1 MKKFAVL
8 VVLLALAAAGAWFF
22 RARRAS
28 SAARE
33 SYAAVPL
40 SRGDIVQTVT
50 ASGALS
56 ARQSVDVGSE
66 VSGRIVSVLADYN
79 DAVTNG
85 QLLVVIDPES
95 FERAVE
101 QATAELESA
110 EATAA
115 LQAAN
120 FRRAEELLAGSLVSQ
135 ADYDEVE
142 ASLKQARAAVR
153 MKKAVLA
160 KAQVDLS
167 KTLVRSPIDGV
178 VLSRSVDEGQTVNA
192 SMSTPN
198 LFTLAKALTR
208 MSIEADVSEADVG
221 GLAQGEEVD
230 FSVDAYPERTFS
242 GEVSSVR
249 LEPKTNA
256 GVVTYTAVIDVDNA
270 SGLLLPGMT
279 ANASIVTAA
288 RTNVLRV
295 PNAALRFRP
304 TGGEAAAASSF
315 PPPAAPPAGF
325 VPPADGNFPAPP
337 PQAED
342 GTRPPPPDGATVKT
356 LYVLLED
363 GTLRRM
369 DAFCG
374 ITDGAWTE
382 ILPGGPLAEGDPI
395 VTGRNKPAAAAPAKS
410 AGPANPLARGPGG
423 PPPRR

>member
-1 MKKFAVL
+1 MKKSAV
-8 VVLLALAAAGAWFF
+8 VFLLLLLAAAGAWFF
-22 RARRAS
+22 RTRHAS
-28 SAARE
+28 PSARE

-56 ARQSVDVGSE
+56 ARQSVEVGSE
-66 VSGRIVSVLADYN
+66 VSGRIVSILADYN
-79 DAVTNG
+79 DTVTNG
-85 QLLVVIDPES
+85 QPLVVIDPES

-110 EATAA
+110 EATAD

-120 FRRAEELLAGSLVSQ
+120 FRRAKELLASSLVSQ

-160 KAQVDLS
+160 KAEVDLS

-178 VLSRSVDEGQTVNA
+178 VLSRAVDEGQTVNA

-198 LFTLAKALTR
+198 LFTLAEELTR
-208 MSIEADVSEADVG
+208 MRIEADVSEADVG
-221 GLAQGEEVD
+221 GLARGEAVS
-230 FSVDAYPERTFS
+230 FSVDAHPERTFG

-295 PNAALRFRP
+295 SNAALRFRP
-304 TGGEAAAASSF
+304 TGGEAEGASVF
-315 PPPAAPPAGF
+315 PPPGAPPSGAFPPPSGEGEAAPP
-325 VPPADGNFPAPP
+325 PAPES
-337 PQAED
+337 AL
-342 GTRPPPPDGATVKT
+342 VKT

-363 GTLRRM
+363 GSLRRT

-374 ITDGAWTE
+374 ISDGTWTE
-382 ILPGGPLAEGDPI
+382 ILPGGPLSEGDPI
-395 VTGRNKPAAAAPAKS
+395 VTGRKKAASAAPKAS
-410 AGPANPLARGPGG
+410 GASNPLSPHGPGGG
-423 PPPRR
+423 PPP

>member
-22 RARRAS
+22 RAHRAS
-28 SAARE
+28 ASARE

-315 PPPAAPPAGF
+315 PPPAAPP
-325 VPPADGNFPAPP
+325 
-337 PQAED
+337 PQAEE

-356 LYVLLED
+356 LYVLLDD
-363 GTLRRM
+363 GTLRRT

-410 AGPANPLARGPGG
+410 GGPANPLARGPGG

>member
-8 VVLLALAAAGAWFF
+8 AVLLAIAAAGAWFF
-22 RARRAS
+22 RARHAS

-33 SYAAVPL
+33 SYAATPL

-79 DAVTNG
+79 DTVTNG

-115 LQAAN
+115 LQDAN
-120 FRRAEELLAGSLVSQ
+120 FRRAQELIADSLVSR

-178 VLSRSVDEGQTVNA
+178 VLSRAVDEGQTVNA

-325 VPPADGNFPAPP
+325 VPPADGHFPAPP
-337 PQAED
+337 PQAE
-342 GTRPPPPDGATVKT
+342 
-356 LYVLLED
+356 
-363 GTLRRM
+363 
-369 DAFCG
+369 
-374 ITDGAWTE
+374 
-382 ILPGGPLAEGDPI
+382 
-395 VTGRNKPAAAAPAKS
+395 
-410 AGPANPLARGPGG
+410 
-423 PPPRR
+423 

>member
-1 MKKFAVL
+1 MKKTAAVL
-8 VVLLALAAAGAWFF
+8 FLLLLAAAGAWFS
-22 RARRAS
+22 RARHAS
-28 SAARE
+28 PSARE
-33 SYAAVPL
+33 SYSSVPL

-56 ARQSVDVGSE
+56 ARQSVEVGSE

-79 DAVTNG
+79 DTVTNG
-85 QLLVVIDPES
+85 QPLVVIDPSS

-110 EATAA
+110 EATAD

-120 FRRAEELLAGSLVSQ
+120 FRRAEELLAASLVSQ

-167 KTLVRSPIDGV
+167 KTIVRSPIDGV
-178 VLSRSVDEGQTVNA
+178 VLARAVDEGQTVNA

-198 LFTLAKALTR
+198 LFTLAEELTR
-208 MSIEADVSEADVG
+208 MRIEADVSEADVG
-221 GLAQGEEVD
+221 GLARGEAVS
-230 FSVDAYPERTFS
+230 FSVDAHPERTFP

-304 TGGEAAAASSF
+304 AEGEAAAAASV
-315 PPPAAPPAGF
+315 PPPGDGSAAPPP
-325 VPPADGNFPAPP
+325 V
-337 PQAED
+337 
-342 GTRPPPPDGATVKT
+342 PDGALART
-356 LYVLLED
+356 LHVLLDD
-363 GTLRRM
+363 GSLRRT

-374 ITDGAWTE
+374 ITDGTWTE
-382 ILPGGPLAEGDPI
+382 IFPGGPLSEGDRI
-395 VTGRNKPAAAAPAKS
+395 VTGRNRTAADAPARS
-410 AGPANPLARGPGG
+410 SGASNPLTPRRPGG
-423 PPPRR
+423 PPR